1 MKELTALMERSRFC
15 GELTAAAAR
24 ATPERSSLAVLFLGL
39 DRLKPV
45 SDTYGHNQITE
56 SILLKNLE
64 QPVNML
70 RSLNNLYIRVV
81 IDDFGT
87 GFSSLQYLKQV
98 LINVLKIDRLF
109 VRDITTDA
117 GDATI
122 VKAVIQLARAFN
134 LQVITEGVETGK
146 QLRLV
151 NQYGCD
157 LFQGFLHSR
166 PLKTDALAS
175 VPSVPWPSSA

>member
-1 MKELTALMERSRFC
+1 M
-15 GELTAAAAR
+15 
-24 ATPERSSLAVLFLGL
+24 AVLFLGL

-56 SILLKNLE
+56 SILIKNLE

-70 RSLNNLYIRVV
+70 RSLNNLCIRMV

-87 GFSSLQYLKQV
+87 GFSSLQYLKRV

-122 VKAVIQLARAFN
+122 VKAMIQLARAFN